1 MMTNGFPKT
10 YTSGQCGQWQPF
22 LQMDKTSVFKPWA
35 PHCTPSFPPDLGI
48 KRLPRQVR
56 SSRGDDRVRLCM
68 CMCDPAF
75 LGNTMVS
82 SVEGG
87 REILPGVWQSSRCIL
102 ATQGALCCISQC
114 WDVASS
120 VARDGKPCC
129 MLQCCIQ
136 AQKASFAGFW
146 AGHAARQ
153 DTLHNMQ

>member
-1 MMTNGFPKT
+1 MLRCVT
-10 YTSGQCGQWQPF
+10 
-22 LQMDKTSVFKPWA
+22 
-35 PHCTPSFPPDLGI
+35 CTQ
-48 KRLPRQVR
+48 LPRQVR

-120 VARDGKPCC
+120 VAREGKLCCMLQCCILATKGELCCISQCWDVASSVARDGKPCC